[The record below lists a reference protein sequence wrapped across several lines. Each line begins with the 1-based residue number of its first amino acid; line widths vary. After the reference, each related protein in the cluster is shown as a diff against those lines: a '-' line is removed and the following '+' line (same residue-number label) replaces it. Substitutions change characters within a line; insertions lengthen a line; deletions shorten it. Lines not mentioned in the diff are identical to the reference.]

1 MIIMPDMMIS
11 QVHLIC
17 YNEVRKITIEGM
29 AMLKDIDTNRDYLT
43 TPQAAERSGLSK
55 VYLAQL
61 LRKGTLEG
69 FQVGRD
75 WCVYTD
81 SLEKFLATPRKSGPK
96 GPMKKSAQKQQDE
109 TLANENNV

>member
-1 MIIMPDMMIS
+1 MIIMPGMMIS
-11 QVHLIC
+11 QVNLVC
-17 YNEVRKITIEGM
+17 YNGVRKIIIEGM
-29 AMLKDIDTNRDYLT
+29 TMLKDIDTNREYLT

-109 TLANENNV
+109 TLTNENNV